1 MLSRF
6 SHVWLFETPRTVACQ
21 IPLFMGFSWSG
32 LPCSLPGDLPDP
44 GTELKSLM
52 SPALAGRLFT
62 TSSTWEDEI
71 IQVKDN
77 HPLNKEVASY
87 VPWAKSDQ
95 MSVFVNKVLLEHS
108 HAYLLIHLLSMA
120 AFMLQEQSWI
130 VATKTEWLRKPK
142 IFTIWSFQDKA
153 CQSVT

>member
-1 MLSRF
+1 
-6 SHVWLFETPRTVACQ
+6 
-21 IPLFMGFSWSG
+21 MGFSWSG

-120 AFMLQEQSWI
+120 AFMLQEQS
-130 VATKTEWLRKPK
+130 
-142 IFTIWSFQDKA
+142 
-153 CQSVT
+153 